1 MIAILITLSLFIIFF
16 YIAIL
21 VGKTSDKNKMFEVF
35 GETKEM
41 IYYKKQRCELL
52 ASGIC
57 FGYKYYVL
65 NLGTH
70 PTAYVEIPQD
80 NKNYKKKYD
89 DIDILVHGGLN
100 YSEKSLSFEN
110 QTLEGWFIGWDYAH
124 YGDYCGIL
132 TYLVKDNGKKW
143 TTKEILAD
151 VFSVCEQLAIQE
163 KGKQN
168 ELHK

>member
-70 PTAYVEIPQD
+70 PTAYVEIPKD
-80 NKNYKKKYD
+80 NKNYKK
-89 DIDILVHGGLN
+89 IMM
-100 YSEKSLSFEN
+100 
-110 QTLEGWFIGWDYAH
+110 TLIFLCRGA
-124 YGDYCGIL
+124 
-132 TYLVKDNGKKW
+132 
-143 TTKEILAD
+143 
-151 VFSVCEQLAIQE
+151 
-163 KGKQN
+163 
-168 ELHK
+168 

>member
-1 MIAILITLSLFIIFF
+1 MIAILITLCLLIIFF

-21 VGKTSDKNKMFEVF
+21 VGKTSDENKILEVF

-65 NLGTH
+65 NLGIH

-80 NKNYKKKYD
+80 NKNYKKNYD
-89 DIDILVHGGLN
+89 DIDILVHGGLT
-100 YSEKSLSFEN
+100 YSGKCLSFEN

-124 YGDYCGIL
+124 YGDYSGAL
-132 TYLVKDNGKKW
+132 AYLGKDNGKKW
-143 TTKEILAD
+143 TTKEILVD
-151 VFSVCEQLAIQE
+151 VFSVCEQLTIQE

-168 ELHK
+168 ELRK

>member
-1 MIAILITLSLFIIFF
+1 M
-16 YIAIL
+16 
-21 VGKTSDKNKMFEVF
+21 
-35 GETKEM
+35 
-41 IYYKKQRCELL
+41 
-52 ASGIC
+52 
-57 FGYKYYVL
+57 
-65 NLGTH
+65 
-70 PTAYVEIPQD
+70 
-80 NKNYKKKYD
+80 
-89 DIDILVHGGLN
+89 HGGLN